1 VEPAELSEQAGGNYL
16 RIIRR
21 HWLSVVWL
29 TVSTAVIAFVLV
41 MGTTRSYEASASVLV
56 SPVSASDPSF
66 IGTGAVIDSGD
77 PARTVQTAAALI
89 DSPQAADAAA
99 RAMGPGWSG
108 PGIAGST
115 SVAPRGQS
123 SVLAVTA
130 KASSA
135 ALSARLADTFA
146 RAAVET
152 RARIVQRNIASRI
165 VTVQNRIARLSRT
178 VPTTSPELQTLTTQ
192 LGELQ
197 AAQDT
202 GGDPTLSVSQQA
214 EPGSATGSPKWLIV
228 LIAGLAGFAI
238 GCIAALGVEY
248 FSSRVYDPSEVTSLL
263 SAPILAV
270 LPKLRVG
277 QKGGLSPK
285 SLPPFAFEQV
295 RMLKAQVGRRQGSPT
310 VIMITSADA
319 GDGKTT
325 VAAALAAACTEGDQD
340 VILLDLDLRA
350 PGIARLLALDKATG
364 DGAPTDWGAGLAEM
378 LVPVAGLPHLRALA
392 TQPGG
397 FASFDELMER
407 LPVLLAEAR
416 QQADWVIVDTPPI
429 GEVSDAVPIAG
440 ECDEVLV
447 VVRPGHTDRSRL
459 IVARD
464 IFARIGVIPIG
475 TVLVG
480 QRQKPMAGRYYGYG
494 YRRTNHGRPDRSEWL
509 DGNRRDWLQR
519 NRPEWIER
527 NRSEADKP
535 SRSEADKSPD

>member
-1 VEPAELSEQAGGNYL
+1 
-16 RIIRR
+16 
-21 HWLSVVWL
+21 
-29 TVSTAVIAFVLV
+29 
-41 MGTTRSYEASASVLV
+41 
-56 SPVSASDPSF
+56 
-66 IGTGAVIDSGD
+66 
-77 PARTVQTAAALI
+77 
-89 DSPQAADAAA
+89 
-99 RAMGPGWSG
+99 
-108 PGIAGST
+108 
-115 SVAPRGQS
+115 
-123 SVLAVTA
+123 
-130 KASSA
+130 
-135 ALSARLADTFA
+135 
-146 RAAVET
+146 
-152 RARIVQRNIASRI
+152 
-165 VTVQNRIARLSRT
+165 
-178 VPTTSPELQTLTTQ
+178 
-192 LGELQ
+192 
-197 AAQDT
+197 
-202 GGDPTLSVSQQA
+202 
-214 EPGSATGSPKWLIV
+214 V

-277 QKGGLSPK
+277 QKGSLSPK

-397 FASFDELMER
+397 FSSFDELMER

-494 YRRTNHGRPDRSEWL
+494 YRRTNHRRRGRSEWL
-509 DGNRRDWLQR
+509 DGNRGEWLQR
-519 NRPEWIER
+519 NRPEWLER
-527 NRSEADKP
+527 NRSEADK
-535 SRSEADKSPD
+535 SSKSEANKSTD

>member
-16 RIIRR
+16 RILRR
-21 HWLSVVWL
+21 HWLSVAWL
-29 TVSTAVIAFVLV
+29 TVFTAVVAFVMV
-41 MGTTRSYEASASVLV
+41 SGTTRSYEASASVLV
-56 SPVSASDPSF
+56 SPASASDPSF

-115 SVAPRGQS
+115 SVSPRGQS

-135 ALSARLADTFA
+135 EQAARLADTFA

-165 VTVQNRIARLSRT
+165 STVQKRIARLSRT
-178 VPTTSPELQTLTTQ
+178 LPTTSPELQTLATQ

-214 EPGSATGSPKWLIV
+214 QPGSATGAPKWLIV
-228 LIAGLAGFAI
+228 LIAALAGFAI

-248 FSSRVYDPSEVTSLL
+248 FSSRVHDPGEVTSLL

-270 LPKLRVG
+270 LPKVRAG
-277 QKGGLSPK
+277 QNGSLSPK
-285 SLPPFAFEQV
+285 SLPPVAFEQI
-295 RMLKAQVGRRQGSPT
+295 RMLKAQVGRRRQGSST

-350 PGIARLLALDKATG
+350 PAIGRLLALDNATG
-364 DGAPTDWGAGLAEM
+364 DGVPTDWKAGLDEL
-378 LVPVAGLPHLRALA
+378 LVPVPGIPHLSALT

-397 FASFDELMER
+397 FSSFDVLMER

-464 IFARIGVIPIG
+464 VFARIDVIPIG

-480 QRQKPMAGRYYGYG
+480 QRQKAMSGRYYGYG
-494 YRRTNHGRPDRSEWL
+494 YRRTNNRPRGPGEWL
-509 DGNRRDWLQR
+509 DSNRREWL
-519 NRPEWIER
+519 ER
-527 NRSEADKP
+527 NRLERLERKRGD
-535 SRSEADKSPD
+535 ADKSSD

>member
-1 VEPAELSEQAGGNYL
+1 MEPAGLSEQAGGNYL

-21 HWLSVVWL
+21 HWLSVAWL
-29 TVSTAVIAFVLV
+29 TVFTAVVALV
-41 MGTTRSYEASASVLV
+41 MISGTSRTYEASASVLV
-56 SPVSASDPSF
+56 SPASASDPSF

-77 PARTVQTAAALI
+77 PARTVETAAALI
-89 DSPQAADAAA
+89 DSPEAADAAA
-99 RAMGPGWSG
+99 QAMGPGWSG

-115 SVAPRGQS
+115 SVTPRGQS

-130 KASSA
+130 RASSA
-135 ALSARLADTFA
+135 ARAARLADTFA

-165 VTVQNRIARLSRT
+165 STVQKRIARLSRT
-178 VPTTSPELQTLTTQ
+178 LPATSPELQTLATQ

-214 EPGSATGSPKWLIV
+214 QPGSATGAPKWLIV
-228 LIAGLAGFAI
+228 LIAALAGFAL

-248 FSSRVYDPSEVTSLL
+248 FSSRVHDPSEVTSLL

-270 LPKLRVG
+270 LPKVRAG
-277 QKGGLSPK
+277 QNGSLSPK
-285 SLPPFAFEQV
+285 SLPPVAFEQV
-295 RMLKAQVGRRQGSPT
+295 RMLKAQVGRRRQGSST

-350 PGIARLLALDKATG
+350 PAIGRLLALDNATG
-364 DGAPTDWGAGLAEM
+364 DGAPTNWNAGLNELLAP
-378 LVPVAGLPHLRALA
+378 VPGLPHLRALA

-397 FASFDELMER
+397 FSSFDALMER

-464 IFARIGVIPIG
+464 VFARIDVVPVG

-480 QRQKPMAGRYYGYG
+480 QRQKAMSGRYYGYG
-494 YRRTNHGRPDRSEWL
+494 YRRTNNRRRGRSEWL
-509 DGNRRDWLQR
+509 DSNRQEWL
-519 NRPEWIER
+519 ER
-527 NRSEADKP
+527 NRLEWLERKKGEP
-535 SRSEADKSPD
+535 DKSSD